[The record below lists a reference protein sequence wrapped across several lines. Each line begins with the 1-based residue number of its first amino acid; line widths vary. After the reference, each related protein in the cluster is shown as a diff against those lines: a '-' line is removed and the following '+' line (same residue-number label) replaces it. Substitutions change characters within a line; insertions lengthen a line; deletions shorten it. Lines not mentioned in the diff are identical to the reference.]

1 MGVQVPRA
9 WSVDPIAASSPVA
22 LVAGSCHRDRVT
34 DLPPLG
40 SLPPPTPRM
49 ITIAQ
54 PGEVGHRPAGW
65 WVLIAGGAALV
76 LGAFLPWLEATT
88 ILGTITRS
96 GVSYGTDA
104 LVTAGIGAGL
114 AALGIAIATGVQIPR
129 WLRWL
134 AIALAAVASC
144 ILAYDYT
151 QVRDRADSV
160 ASDVA
165 QASVGAGLW
174 LSLAGAAIGIV
185 GAVLSRRP

>member
-1 MGVQVPRA
+1 
-9 WSVDPIAASSPVA
+9 
-22 LVAGSCHRDRVT
+22 
-34 DLPPLG
+34 
-40 SLPPPTPRM
+40 M

-134 AIALAAVASC
+134 AIALAAVALC